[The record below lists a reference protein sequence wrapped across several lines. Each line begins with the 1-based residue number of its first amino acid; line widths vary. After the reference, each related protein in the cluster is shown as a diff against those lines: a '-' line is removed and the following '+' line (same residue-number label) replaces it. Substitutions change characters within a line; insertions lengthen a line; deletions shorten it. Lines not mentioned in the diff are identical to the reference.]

1 MMGKLIQGK
10 FNQQTETDVGYFV
23 SDLGNEITGVYAGEF
38 SASLEGSEVYAGL
51 KGINTIEDPAL
62 LTKQEMN
69 EFCIM
74 WLSLFDPTAIKY
86 DEE

>member
-1 MMGKLIQGK
+1 MGQVIKGQ

-23 SDLGNEITGVYAGEF
+23 SDSGSDITGVYAGEF
-38 SASLEGSEVYAGL
+38 AASLEGGSVYAGI
-51 KGINTIEDPAL
+51 KGATTIEDPAL
-62 LTKQEMN
+62 LTRREMN